1 MKIISHFLIPKHKV
15 VYVYDDFTVKEA
27 LEKIKPTRFSAIPTL
42 DREGHYV
49 GTLSEGDLLWFIQS
63 KGFADFEDAKV
74 SEVPRHRD
82 NEPLDIKANNE
93 ILLSKAID
101 ENFVPIIDDQKIF
114 TGIVTRKELLN
125 YFFERKFIIL

>member
-1 MKIISHFLIPKHKV
+1 
-15 VYVYDDFTVKEA
+15 
-27 LEKIKPTRFSAIPTL
+27 LEKIKPTRFSAIPIL

>member
-1 MKIISHFLIPKHKV
+1 MSMTILPLRKLWKK
-15 VYVYDDFTVKEA
+15 
-27 LEKIKPTRFSAIPTL
+27 LNRRGFSAIPIL

-63 KGFADFEDAKV
+63 KGFADFEDAV
-74 SEVPRHRD
+74 GEVPRHRD